1 MRPSYKQF
9 ALQYASM
16 FGDTSVVHAYQ
27 YRPPYPPET
36 FEILLGLIDPDAAS
50 RTVLDA
56 GCGPGTIARALVRQV
71 DRVDAVDVAARM
83 IAAGRGLPSGNDP
96 KLCWICGAIEHV
108 PLHPPYAL
116 IVTAAS
122 LHWMHWE
129 TVMARFCQLL
139 TPGGHLAVVEEVQEP
154 NPWSDMLG
162 FIGEYSLN
170 KDFQPYNM
178 LTVTQELTARGL
190 FQQVGIRTT
199 APVSFRQS
207 VDEYVESFHAR
218 NGLSRDRMDTNA
230 ASAFDRQ
237 LRALVSQH
245 CPNGAVELQIRGRVI
260 WGKPQPAEFTRGLQR
275 EGRGFSLLQRRD
287 GGETC
292 AESLRMR
299 CDAESLSLAAVF
311 SILCLRH

>member
-96 KLCWICGAIEHV
+96 KLCWIYGAIEHV

-275 EGRGFSLLQRRD
+275 EGRGFSLLQRSA
-287 GGETC
+287 ETG
-292 AESLRMR
+292 
-299 CDAESLSLAAVF
+299 
-311 SILCLRH
+311 

>member
-1 MRPSYKQF
+1 
-9 ALQYASM
+9 M
-16 FGDTSVVHAYQ
+16 FGDASVVHAYQ

-36 FEILLGLIDPDAAS
+36 FEILLSLIDPDAVS

-71 DRVDAVDVAARM
+71 DHVDAVDIAAPM

-96 KLCWICGAIEHV
+96 KLCWLHGAIEHV

-129 TVMARFCQLL
+129 TVMTRFCELL
-139 TPGGHLAVVEEVQEP
+139 TPGGYLAVVEEVLEP
-154 NPWSDMLG
+154 TPWSDALG

-170 KDFQPYNM
+170 KDFQPYNI

-199 APVSFRQS
+199 APVAFRQS

-218 NGLSRDRMDTNA
+218 NGLSRDRMGANA
-230 ASAFDRQ
+230 VSAFDRQ
-237 LRALVSQH
+237 LRALVSRH
-245 CPNGAVELQIRGRVI
+245 CPNDAVELQIRGRVI
-260 WGKPQPAEFTRGLQR
+260 WGKPQPAEFTRSLQR
-275 EGRGFSLLQRRD
+275 EG
-287 GGETC
+287 
-292 AESLRMR
+292 
-299 CDAESLSLAAVF
+299 
-311 SILCLRH
+311 

>member
-1 MRPSYKQF
+1 MRPSHKQF
-9 ALQYASM
+9 APQYASM
-16 FGDTSVVHAYQ
+16 FGDASVVHAYQ
-27 YRPPYPPET
+27 YRPPYPAET
-36 FEILLGLIDPDAAS
+36 FEMLISLLDPDAAL

-71 DRVDAVDVAARM
+71 DRVDAVDVAAHM
-83 IAAGRGLPSGNDP
+83 IAAGQGFPGGDDP
-96 KLCWICGAIEHV
+96 KLCWIHSAIDLA
-108 PLHPPYAL
+108 PLHPPYVL
-116 IVTAAS
+116 IVAAAS

-129 TVMARFCQLL
+129 TVMTRFCEIL
-139 TPGGHLAVVEEVQEP
+139 TPGGHLAVVEEVLEP
-154 NPWSDMLG
+154 TPWSDALS

-190 FQQVGIRTT
+190 FQPVGIRTT

-218 NGLSRDRMDTNA
+218 NGLSRDRMDANA

-245 CPNGAVELQIRGRVI
+245 CPNGVVELHMRGRVI
-260 WGKPQPAEFTRGLQR
+260 WGKPQPAECTRATQG
-275 EGRGFSLLQRRD
+275 EG
-287 GGETC
+287 
-292 AESLRMR
+292 
-299 CDAESLSLAAVF
+299 
-311 SILCLRH
+311 